1 MWLSATSL
9 CVVPDLEATKKRLLD
24 SEREKGELVTQ
35 YQQRVEEVEY
45 LKRWACL
52 HLLKSLI
59 HIATVTQEFVFSFCR
74 QHTMSCVVSV
84 GYYFFFFKEIN
95 MPFE

>member
-9 CVVPDLEATKKRLLD
+9 CVVPDLEATKKQLLD

-59 HIATVTQEFVFSFCR
+59 HVATVTQEFA
-74 QHTMSCVVSV
+74 
-84 GYYFFFFKEIN
+84 FFPFVIN
-95 MPFE
+95 TPCHVWCQWVIFLYIYK